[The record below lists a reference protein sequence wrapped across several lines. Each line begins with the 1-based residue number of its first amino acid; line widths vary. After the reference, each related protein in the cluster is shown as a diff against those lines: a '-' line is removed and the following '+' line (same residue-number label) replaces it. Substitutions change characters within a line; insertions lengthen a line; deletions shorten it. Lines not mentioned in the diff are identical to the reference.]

1 MNVTRAT
8 CPLDCPDACGVLVH
22 SDAEGRFE
30 RLSGNPEHGWSAGHL
45 CSKTMAYGE
54 IVNGE
59 QRLLRPLV
67 RRGGNK
73 RAPLEP
79 ASWEEALALIAQ
91 RVKPLAGREILG
103 LSYAG
108 SMGLVQRKFPLRVM
122 HALGATLHDGG
133 VCDATATAG
142 FECVLG
148 RCLGPDLETEL
159 EQCDLLLLWG
169 CEMARTNQHLQ
180 PRVKRLLERGVPV
193 VAIDIWRSDTI
204 QRLELWGGKGIVVK
218 PGSDA
223 MLALALTRIAFE
235 LGMADREFLARECL
249 GADEFE
255 AHVTRAHDLEQ
266 CQAATGVDA
275 QAVAALAMLLRGAKK
290 PILKTGVGF
299 ARRRNGGMSMRAV
312 CSLAAVL
319 GHANRVHFESF
330 AHFGLPEEW
339 IIRPDLRP
347 KNVSDATVPQ
357 VQLGQLLDEGR
368 FRAVFVWCHNPA
380 VVLPDSLRVRRGLAR
395 EDVFTVVH
403 EHVLTETAEL
413 ADVVLPA
420 TTFVE
425 HEDIYRSYGHRRL
438 QWTRPAAK
446 ARGEARSNVECFR
459 AIAQVLGVSREV
471 WALDAH
477 ELVEGFLRASS
488 SRVSADELA
497 ALREG
502 VPVKLHDQDLE
513 GWGTP
518 SGKIELWSESARI
531 HGQAVMASYVPDDGA
546 GERGAFQL
554 IPAPSVATH
563 NSTYLYSGRHLAKA
577 GKPVC
582 HLNPADLE
590 RLKAVE
596 GTRLVLSNAQGKI
609 TLPAC
614 SDENVPPGCIRV
626 DGVLSGRDV
635 PEGVGINALANPAL
649 SDLGDGNVLYSTR
662 VDVAI
667 SADSSR

>member
-1 MNVTRAT
+1 VSVTRAT

-30 RLSGNPEHGWSAGHL
+30 KLTGNPEHGWSAGHL

-67 RRGGNK
+67 RRGGK
-73 RAPLEP
+73 KSAPLEP
-79 ASWEEALALIAQ
+79 ASWDEALARIAE
-91 RVKPLAGREILG
+91 RVRPLEGQQVLALW
-103 LSYAG
+103 YAG
-108 SMGLVQRKFPLRVM
+108 TMGLVQRKYPLRVM

-159 EQCDLLLLWG
+159 EDCDLLLLWG

-204 QRLELWGGKGIVVK
+204 QRLERWGGQGLVVK

-223 MLALALTRIAFE
+223 LLALALARIAFE
-235 LGMADREFLARECL
+235 LGIADREFLARECL
-249 GADEFE
+249 GADLFE

-266 CQAATGVDA
+266 CQAGTGLDP
-275 QAVAALAMLLRGAKK
+275 QAVAALAMLLRGARK
-290 PILKTGVGF
+290 PIIKTGVGF

-319 GHANRVHFESF
+319 GQAQRVHYESF
-330 AHFGLPEEW
+330 AHFGLREDW
-339 IIRPDLRP
+339 IVRPDLRP
-347 KNVSDATVPQ
+347 AGASAATVPH
-357 VQLGQLLDEGR
+357 VQLGRMLDEGR

-380 VVLPDSLRVRRGLAR
+380 VVLPDSSRVRRGLAR

-425 HEDIYRSYGHRRL
+425 HEDVYRSYGHRRL
-438 QWTRPAAK
+438 QWTRPGARP
-446 ARGEARSNVECFR
+446 RGEAQSNVECFR
-459 AIAQVLGVSREV
+459 AIARVLGLPRAV
-471 WALDAH
+471 WELDAQQ
-477 ELVEGFLRASS
+477 LVEGFLEASGE
-488 SRVSADELA
+488 RIRADELA

-502 VPVKLHDQDLE
+502 KPVKLHEQRFE

-518 SGKIELWSESARI
+518 SGKVELANP
-531 HGQAVMASYVPDDGA
+531 APASYVPDDNA
-546 GERGAFQL
+546 GQRGAFQL

-563 NSTYLYSGRHLAKA
+563 NSTYLYSGRHAAKA
-577 GKPVC
+577 GQPVC
-582 HLNPADLE
+582 HLHPADLE
-590 RLKAVE
+590 RLNA
-596 GTRLVLSNAQGKI
+596 GPGARLVLSNAQGRI
-609 TLPAC
+609 TLPA
-614 SDENVPPGCIRV
+614 SADANVPEGCIRV
-626 DGVLSGRDV
+626 DGVLRGRDV
-635 PEGVGINALANPAL
+635 PEGVGINALVSPML
-649 SDLGDGNVLYSTR
+649 SDIGDGNVLYSMR
-662 VDVAI
+662 VDAWI
-667 SADSSR
+667 SA

>member
-1 MNVTRAT
+1 VSVTRAT

-30 RLSGNPEHGWSAGHL
+30 QVTGNPEHGWSAGHL

-67 RRGGNK
+67 RRGGK
-73 RAPLEP
+73 KSAALEP
-79 ASWEEALALIAQ
+79 ASWDEALTRIAE
-91 RVKPLAGREILG
+91 RVKPLAGRDVLA
-103 LSYAG
+103 LWYAG
-108 SMGLVQRKFPLRVM
+108 TMGLVQRKFPLRVM
-122 HALGATLHDGG
+122 NALGATLHDGG
-133 VCDATATAG
+133 VCDATGTAG
-142 FECVLG
+142 MECVLG

-159 EQCDLLLLWG
+159 EACDLLLLWG

-204 QRLELWGGKGIVVK
+204 RRLEGWGGKGIIVK

-235 LGMADREFLARECL
+235 LGIADREFLARECH
-249 GADEFE
+249 GAAEFE
-255 AHVTRAHDLEQ
+255 AHVTRANDLEQ

-275 QAVAALAMLLRGAKK
+275 QAVAALAMLLRGAQR

-319 GHANRVHFESF
+319 GHADKVHFESF
-330 AHFGLPEEW
+330 SHFGLPEEW
-339 IIRPDLRP
+339 ITRPDLRP
-347 KNVSDATVPQ
+347 KAASDANVPQ
-357 VQLGQLLDEGR
+357 VQVGRMLDEGR
-368 FRAVFVWCHNPA
+368 FRAAFVWCHNPA
-380 VVLPDSLRVRRGLAR
+380 VVLPDSIRVRRGLAR

-403 EHVLTETAEL
+403 EHVMTETAEL

-438 QWTRPAAK
+438 QWTRPGAK
-446 ARGEARSNVECFR
+446 ARGEAKSNVETFR
-459 AIAQVLGVSREV
+459 AIAQALGLPREA
-471 WALDAH
+471 WELDAH
-477 ELVEGFLRASS
+477 QLVEGFLAASGG
-488 SRVSADELA
+488 RVNVDELA

-502 VPVKLHDQDLE
+502 KPVKLHDRE
-513 GWGTP
+513 FAGWGTP
-518 SGKIELWSESARI
+518 SGKVELWSESARI
-531 HGQAVMASYVPDDGA
+531 RGQPVMATYVPDDGA
-546 GERGAFQL
+546 GESGAFQL

-563 NSTYLYSGRHLAKA
+563 NSTFLYSGRHLAKA

-582 HLNPADLE
+582 HVNPADLE

-609 TLPAC
+609 TLPAS

-635 PEGVGINALANPAL
+635 PEGVGINALVNPAL

-662 VDVAI
+662 VDASI
-667 SADSSR
+667 SR

>member
-1 MNVTRAT
+1 MSVTRAT

-30 RLSGNPEHGWSAGHL
+30 KLTGNPEHGWSGGQL

-59 QRLLRPLV
+59 QRLLHPLL
-67 RRGGNK
+67 RRGGK
-73 RAPLEP
+73 KSAPLEP
-79 ASWEEALALIAQ
+79 ASWDEALARIAE
-91 RVKPLAGREILG
+91 RVRPLAGHELLG

-108 SMGLVQRKFPLRVM
+108 TMGLVQRKFPLRVM

-142 FECVLG
+142 YECVLG

-159 EQCDLLLLWG
+159 EECDLLLLWG

-204 QRLELWGGKGIVVK
+204 QRLERWGGQGLIVE

-223 MLALALTRIAFE
+223 LLALALARIAFE
-235 LGMADREFLARECL
+235 LGIADREFLARECL
-249 GADEFE
+249 GADLFE

-266 CQAATGVDA
+266 CQAGTGLDP
-275 QAVAALAMLLRGAKK
+275 QAVAALALLLRGAQK
-290 PILKTGVGF
+290 PIFKTGVGF

-319 GHANRVHFESF
+319 GHGKRVHFESF
-330 AHFGLPEEW
+330 AHFGLREDW
-339 IIRPDLRP
+339 IVRPDLRP
-347 KNVSDATVPQ
+347 AGSSAATVPH
-357 VQLGQLLDEGR
+357 VQLGRLLDEGR

-380 VVLPDSLRVRRGLAR
+380 VVLPDSVRVRRGLAR

-425 HEDIYRSYGHRRL
+425 HEDVYRSYGHRRL
-438 QWTRPAAK
+438 QWTRPGARP
-446 ARGEARSNVECFR
+446 RGEARSNVECFR
-459 AIAQVLGVSREV
+459 AIARVLGLPKEV
-471 WALDAH
+471 WELDAH
-477 ELVEGFLRASS
+477 QLVEGFLEASRERIRAE
-488 SRVSADELA
+488 ELA

-502 VPVKLHDQDLE
+502 VPVKLHEQE
-513 GWGTP
+513 FRGWGTT
-518 SGKIELWSESARI
+518 SGKIELARP
-531 HGQAVMASYVPDDGA
+531 APAAYVPDDNA
-546 GERGAFQL
+546 GQRGAFQL
-554 IPAPSVATH
+554 IAAPSVATH
-563 NSTYLYSGRHLAKA
+563 NSTYLYSGRHLAKM
-577 GKPVC
+577 GKPQC
-582 HLNPADLE
+582 HLHPADLE

-596 GTRLVLSNAQGKI
+596 GSRLVLSNAQGRI
-609 TLPAC
+609 TLPA
-614 SDENVPPGCIRV
+614 SADANVPEGCIRV
-626 DGVLSGRDV
+626 DGVLRGHDV
-635 PEGVGINALANPAL
+635 PEGVGINALVSPAL
-649 SDLGDGNVLYSTR
+649 SDIGDGNVLYSTR
-662 VDVAI
+662 VDAWI
-667 SADSSR
+667 SA

>member
-1 MNVTRAT
+1 MSVTRAT

-30 RLSGNPEHGWSAGHL
+30 KVTGDPEHGWSAGHL

-59 QRLLRPLV
+59 QRLLRPLL
-67 RRGGNK
+67 RRGGK
-73 RAPLEP
+73 KSAPLEP
-79 ASWEEALALIAQ
+79 ASWDEALARIAE
-91 RVKPLAGREILG
+91 RVKPLPGRDILG
-103 LSYAG
+103 LWYAG
-108 SMGLVQRKFPLRVM
+108 TMGLVQRKFPLRM
-122 HALGATLHDGG
+122 LHALGATLHDGG
-133 VCDATATAG
+133 VCDATGTAG
-142 FECVLG
+142 YECVLG

-159 EQCDLLLLWG
+159 EECDLLLLWG

-180 PRVKRLLERGVPV
+180 PRVQRLLKRGVPV

-204 QRLELWGGKGIVVK
+204 QRLEDWGGQGLVVK

-223 MLALALTRIAFE
+223 LLALALTRIAFE
-235 LGMADREFLARECL
+235 LGIADREFLARECL
-249 GADEFE
+249 GATEFE

-266 CQAATGVDA
+266 CQAATGLDP
-275 QAVAALAMLLRGAKK
+275 QAVAALALLLRGAQK
-290 PILKTGVGF
+290 PIFKTGVGF

-319 GHANRVHFESF
+319 GHGARVHFESF
-330 AHFGLPEEW
+330 AHFGLPEDW
-339 IIRPDLRP
+339 IVRPDLRP
-347 KNVSDATVPQ
+347 KNADDAVVPH
-357 VQLGQLLDEGR
+357 VQLGRQLDEGR
-368 FRAVFVWCHNPA
+368 YKAVFVWCHNPA

-425 HEDIYRSYGHRRL
+425 HEDVYRSYGHRRL
-438 QWTRPAAK
+438 QWTRPGARP
-446 ARGEARSNVECFR
+446 RGEARSNVECFR
-459 AIAQVLGVSREV
+459 AIAQVLGLRPET
-471 WALDAH
+471 WERDAH
-477 ELVEGFLRASS
+477 ELVEGFLAASKA
-488 SRVSADELA
+488 RVSADELA
-497 ALREG
+497 QLRAG
-502 VPVKLHDQDLE
+502 KPVKLHDQTFT

-518 SGKIELWSESARI
+518 SGRIELWSESARLR
-531 HGQAVMASYVPDDGA
+531 GQPVMASWVPDDGA

-563 NSTYLYSGRHLAKA
+563 NSTYLYSGRHRAKA

-582 HLNPADLE
+582 YLHPAELV
-590 RLKAVE
+590 RLRAVE
-596 GTRLVLSNAQGKI
+596 GSALVLSNAQGRI
-609 TLPAC
+609 TLAAS
-614 SDENVPPGCIRV
+614 SDENVPVGCIRV

-635 PEGVGINALANPAL
+635 PEGVGINALVNPAL

-662 VDVAI
+662 VDLCLA
-667 SADSSR
+667 

>member
-1 MNVTRAT
+1 VSVTRAT

-22 SDAEGRFE
+22 SDAAGRFE
-30 RLSGNPEHGWSAGHL
+30 KLTGNPEHGWSAGHL

-54 IVNGE
+54 IVNSK
-59 QRLLRPLV
+59 QRLLHPLV
-67 RRGGNK
+67 RRGGRK
-73 RAPLEP
+73 GAALER
-79 ASWEEALALIAQ
+79 ASWDEALARIVE
-91 RVKPLAGREILG
+91 RVKPLAGQDVLG

-108 SMGLVQRKFPLRVM
+108 TMGLVQRKFPLRMM

-133 VCDATATAG
+133 VCDATGTAG
-142 FECVLG
+142 YECVLG

-159 EQCDLLLLWG
+159 EPCDLLLLWG

-204 QRLELWGGKGIVVK
+204 RRLETWGGQGIVVK

-223 MLALALTRIAFE
+223 MLALALARIAFE
-235 LGMADREFLARECL
+235 LGIADREFLARECL
-249 GADEFE
+249 GATEFE
-255 AHVTRAHDLEQ
+255 AHATRAHDLEQ
-266 CQAATGVDA
+266 CQAATGVDP
-275 QAVAALAMLLRGAKK
+275 QAVAALAMLLRGAQK
-290 PILKTGVGF
+290 PIFKTGVGF

-319 GHANRVHFESF
+319 GHGARVHFESF
-330 AHFGLPEEW
+330 AHFGLPEDW

-347 KNVSDATVPQ
+347 KEKSAAVVPH
-357 VQLGQLLDEGR
+357 VQLGRMLDEGR

-380 VVLPDSLRVRRGLAR
+380 VVLPDSVRVRRGLAR

-425 HEDIYRSYGHRRL
+425 HEDVYRSYGHRRL
-438 QWTRPAAK
+438 QWTRPGAK
-446 ARGEARSNVECFR
+446 PRGEARSNVECFR
-459 AIAQVLGVSREV
+459 AIARRLDLPREC
-471 WALDAH
+471 WELDAH
-477 ELVEGFLRASS
+477 QLVGGFLAASS
-488 SRVSADELA
+488 ARVNAGEFD

-502 VPVKLHDQDLE
+502 KPVKLHDQKLE

-518 SGKIELWSESARI
+518 SGKIELANP
-531 HGQAVMASYVPDDGA
+531 APASYVPDDGA

-563 NSTYLYSGRHLAKA
+563 NSTFLYSGRHLAKA

-582 HLNPADLE
+582 YLHPAELV

-596 GTRLVLSNAQGKI
+596 GTPLVLSNAQGRI
-609 TLPAC
+609 TLAAS

-626 DGVLSGRDV
+626 DGVLRGRDV
-635 PEGVGINALANPAL
+635 PEGVGINALVNPAL

-662 VDVAI
+662 VDAWI
-667 SADSSR
+667 SS

>member
-1 MNVTRAT
+1 VSVTRAT

-30 RLSGNPEHGWSAGHL
+30 RVTGNPEHGWSAGHL

-59 QRLLRPLV
+59 QRLLHPLV
-67 RRGGNK
+67 RRGGRK
-73 RAPLEP
+73 SAPLEP
-79 ASWEEALALIAQ
+79 ASWDEALARIAE
-91 RVKPLAGREILG
+91 RVKPLAGRDVLG

-122 HALGATLHDGG
+122 NALGATLHDGG

-159 EQCDLLLLWG
+159 EECDLLLLWG

-180 PRVKRLLERGVPV
+180 PRVQRLLKRGVPV

-204 QRLELWGGKGIVVK
+204 QKLERWGGGGLIVK

-223 MLALALTRIAFE
+223 MLALALARIAFE
-235 LGMADREFLARECL
+235 LGFADREFLARECL

-255 AHVTRAHDLEQ
+255 AHVTRGHDLEQ
-266 CQAATGVDA
+266 CQAATGVDP
-275 QAVAALAMLLRGAKK
+275 QAVAALALLLRGAKK
-290 PILKTGVGF
+290 PIVKTGVGF

-319 GHANRVHFESF
+319 GHADRVHFESF
-330 AHFGLPEEW
+330 AHFGLPEDW
-339 IIRPDLRP
+339 IVRPDLRP
-347 KNVSDATVPQ
+347 KGVSAATVPH
-357 VQLGQLLDEGR
+357 VQLGKLLDEGR

-380 VVLPDSLRVRRGLAR
+380 VVLPDSIRVRRGLAR

-425 HEDIYRSYGHRRL
+425 HEDVYRSYGHRRL
-438 QWTRPAAK
+438 QWTRPGAT

-459 AIAQVLGVSREV
+459 AIARALGLPRET
-471 WALDAH
+471 WEQDAH
-477 ELVEGFLRASS
+477 QLVEGFLAASRA
-488 SRVSADELA
+488 RVNDEELA
-497 ALREG
+497 VLREG
-502 VPVKLHDQDLE
+502 LPVKLHDQE
-513 GWGTP
+513 FQGWGTP
-518 SGKIELWSESARI
+518 SGKVELARP
-531 HGQAVMASYVPDDGA
+531 APASYVPDDGA
-546 GERGAFQL
+546 GEHGAFQL

-563 NSTYLYSGRHLAKA
+563 NSTYLYSGRHLAKM
-577 GKPVC
+577 GKPLC
-582 HLNPADLE
+582 HVNPADLA
-590 RLKAVE
+590 RLKAAA
-596 GTRLVLSNAQGKI
+596 GARLVLSNAQGRI
-609 TLPAC
+609 TLPA
-614 SDENVPPGCIRV
+614 SADENVPPGCIRV

-662 VDVAI
+662 VDAWI
-667 SADSSR
+667 SP

>member
-1 MNVTRAT
+1 
-8 CPLDCPDACGVLVH
+8 
-22 SDAEGRFE
+22 
-30 RLSGNPEHGWSAGHL
+30 
-45 CSKTMAYGE
+45 
-54 IVNGE
+54 
-59 QRLLRPLV
+59 LLRPLV
-67 RRGGNK
+67 RRGGK
-73 RAPLEP
+73 KSAPLEP
-79 ASWEEALALIAQ
+79 ATWDEALGRIAE
-91 RVKPLAGREILG
+91 RVKPVAGRDVLA
-103 LSYAG
+103 LWYAG
-108 SMGLVQRKFPLRVM
+108 TMGLVQRKFPLRVM
-122 HALGATLHDGG
+122 NALGATLHDGG

-204 QRLELWGGKGIVVK
+204 RRLESWGGKGVILK

-223 MLALALTRIAFE
+223 MLALALARIAFE
-235 LGMADREFLARECL
+235 LGIADREFLARESL
-249 GADEFE
+249 GAAEFE

-275 QAVAALAMLLRGAKK
+275 QAVAALALLLRNAQK
-290 PILKTGVGF
+290 PIFKTGVGF

-319 GHANRVHFESF
+319 GHAGRVHYESF
-330 AHFGLPEEW
+330 AHFGLPEDW
-339 IIRPDLRP
+339 ITRPDLRP
-347 KNVSDATVPQ
+347 ERISAATVPQ
-357 VQLGQLLDEGR
+357 VQVGRMLDEGR

-425 HEDIYRSYGHRRL
+425 HEDVYRSYGHRRL
-438 QWTRPAAK
+438 QWARPGAK

-459 AIAQVLGVSREV
+459 VIAQALGLPRVTWE
-471 WALDAH
+471 LDAH
-477 ELVEGFLRASS
+477 QLVEGFLEASRA
-488 SRVSADELA
+488 RVNAEELA

-502 VPVKLHDQDLE
+502 MAVKLHDQRLD

-518 SGKIELWSESARI
+518 SGKIELARP
-531 HGQAVMASYVPDDGA
+531 APATYVPDDGA
-546 GERGAFQL
+546 GEHGAFQL
-554 IPAPSVATH
+554 ISAPSVATH

-577 GKPVC
+577 GKPLC
-582 HLNPADLE
+582 HVNPTDLE
-590 RLKAVE
+590 RLNAVE

-609 TLPAC
+609 TLPAN

-635 PEGVGINALANPAL
+635 PEGVGINALVNPAL
-649 SDLGDGNVLYSTR
+649 SDIGDGNVLYSTR
-662 VDVAI
+662 IDV
-667 SADSSR
+667 SLFADSSRRA